1 MLAVTTGDGA
11 CVEKNSTQPTARVS
25 ILTANGMVRPCS
37 GLASKRSLQG
47 ASKTASTRCHR
58 NSGGPWPKTG
68 QRVQGHS
75 IYKTPV
81 TGLVPSSHSLVFLRF
96 ASA

>member
-25 ILTANGMVRPCS
+25 ILTANRMVRPCS

-47 ASKTASTRCHR
+47 GIKDNEHAMSQKFRGAVAENRDRECKATASTKHR
-58 NSGGPWPKTG
+58 YGTCTFKP
-68 QRVQGHS
+68 
-75 IYKTPV
+75 
-81 TGLVPSSHSLVFLRF
+81 
-96 ASA
+96 